1 MATELIS
8 FRLSG
13 DDLDWIKSQCLPGE
27 SLNLAAKRLL
37 LSFNSGVNTV
47 DTSVDT
53 PKNEHQL
60 NELESRLN
68 ERLTEIE
75 QRLES
80 FVQTNDCDA
89 KNKTLKQSINKS
101 VDTPVDRCIH
111 LEKWL
116 SDTLPR
122 LNQSPGYKDKS
133 ARSLIKSIQDL
144 GNS

>member
-13 DDLDWIKSQCLPGE
+13 DDLEWIKSQCLPEE

-37 LSFNSGVNTV
+37 LLALNSGVNTV

-89 KNKTLKQSINKS
+89 S

-122 LNQSPGYKDKS
+122 LNHSPGYKDKS

>member
-27 SLNLAAKRLL
+27 SFNLAAKRLL
-37 LSFNSGVNTV
+37 LSVDKGVNTV

-53 PKNEHQL
+53 SENESKL
-60 NELESRLN
+60 SELESRLN
-68 ERLTEIE
+68 KRLTEIE

-80 FVQTNDCDA
+80 LPQANG
-89 KNKTLKQSINKS
+89 S
-101 VDTPVDRCIH
+101 VDTSVNTCIH

-116 SDTLPR
+116 SDTLPK